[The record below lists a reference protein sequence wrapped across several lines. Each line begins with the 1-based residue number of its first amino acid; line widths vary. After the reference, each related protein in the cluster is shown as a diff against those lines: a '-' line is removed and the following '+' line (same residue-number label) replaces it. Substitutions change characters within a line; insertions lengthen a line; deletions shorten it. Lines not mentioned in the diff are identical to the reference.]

1 MQALIP
7 KTHSCKIGNIGYGFS
22 MKIRNSIFQKLDAE
36 AEKRGNKA
44 DLMRFLDSSSST
56 FYRAFDEK
64 KGRKLPGGEELCEW
78 LEKMH
83 AQIVFPGEELDDF
96 VMIPKVKAVAGA
108 GASLET
114 NGDISA
120 YYAFRNDFLKREH
133 INPKNSVM
141 MLVRGDSMEPLIK
154 EGDTILIDQND
165 KVPQD
170 GRIFLVAL
178 GEELMVK
185 VLQKIPN
192 GWNICSI
199 NDRYAPLS
207 VQGDELENFRVF
219 GRVRWFG
226 RVL

>member
-1 MQALIP
+1 MIMSTYDEIASGLR
-7 KTHSCKIGNIGYGFS
+7 KYAERIGG
-22 MKIRNSIFQKLDAE
+22 
-36 AEKRGNKA
+36 KA
-44 DLMRFLDSSSST
+44 NLMRFLDAKKAT
-56 FYRAFDEK
+56 IYRALDDEDPA
-64 KGRKLPGGEELCEW
+64 LPAPDVLCEW
-78 LEKMH
+78 LDKIN
-83 AQIVFPGEELDDF
+83 AQVSFPGEELDDY

-114 NGDISA
+114 NGDVA
-120 YYAFRNDFLKREH
+120 GFYAFRNEFLKREH
-133 INPKNSVM
+133 INGKNSVM
-141 MLVRGDSMEPLIK
+141 MVVRGDSMEPLIK

-165 KVPQD
+165 KTPQD
-170 GRIFLVAL
+170 GRIFLVGL

-199 NDRYAPLS
+199 NERYAPLS
-207 VQGDELENFRVF
+207 VQGDEMETFRVY

>member
-1 MQALIP
+1 MIMSTYDEIAKGLREYAD
-7 KTHSCKIGNIGYGFS
+7 KIGG
-22 MKIRNSIFQKLDAE
+22 
-36 AEKRGNKA
+36 KA
-44 DLMRFLDSSSST
+44 NMMRFLNAKKAT
-56 FYRAFDEK
+56 IYRALEDDEPS
-64 KGRKLPGGEELCEW
+64 LPAPDVLCEW
-78 LEKMH
+78 LDKIN

-199 NDRYAPLS
+199 SDRYAPLS

>member
-1 MQALIP
+1 MIMSTYDEIAKGLREYAD
-7 KTHSCKIGNIGYGFS
+7 KIGG
-22 MKIRNSIFQKLDAE
+22 
-36 AEKRGNKA
+36 KA
-44 DLMRFLDSSSST
+44 NMMRFLNAKKAT
-56 FYRAFDEK
+56 IYRVLEDDEPS
-64 KGRKLPGGEELCEW
+64 LPAPDVLCEW
-78 LEKMH
+78 LDKIN